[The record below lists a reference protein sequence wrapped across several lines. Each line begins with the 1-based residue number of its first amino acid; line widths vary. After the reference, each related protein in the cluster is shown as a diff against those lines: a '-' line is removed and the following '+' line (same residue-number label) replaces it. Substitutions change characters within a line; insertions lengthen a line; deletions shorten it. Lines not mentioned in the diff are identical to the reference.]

1 MKVWLKSF
9 LIVSAAVLSST
20 AHAQVNRY
28 FVFFKDK
35 ANTPYSI
42 SSPSTFLTQKSIL
55 RRQKQDVLITDEDLP
70 VNPLYVQQVKAT
82 GAATFFTSKWW
93 NGVLVQTDNATLT
106 TIKALPFVLKTEL
119 VAPGSKLLGGRM
131 STADKSNATSADPQP
146 TDFQLQQLAL
156 DKMQEEGYRGEG
168 VDVAQFDSG
177 WLGVNAAAPFQH
189 LFQEGRMKA
198 VFNFV
203 KNTKDV
209 YTDDNHGTEVLSVM
223 GAFSPGA
230 FTGGV
235 YKANF
240 YLFQTEDKLTEY
252 RIEEY
257 NWTFAAERAD
267 SLGVDV
273 INSSLGYYD
282 FDDATMNYKVT
293 DLTGDKA
300 VVSIS
305 ARKAVEKGIVVVCSA
320 GNEGNNSWRYV
331 SVPADVDGVIAVGS
345 ITQSGSRSLFSS
357 FGPSADGRIKP
368 EVVALGSGTSC
379 INQSG
384 TITSVNGT
392 SLASPLIA
400 SLAAGLIQAFPSA
413 SGKDIYDAILNSGT
427 QSDKPDNILGYG
439 VPRFTIVSSY
449 LKYGAQKDPISVF
462 PNPVSNEDLNVL
474 LKEPT
479 SEPIAVSI
487 YDVLGKRV
495 AEDSPALIWDTNPRQ
510 FDLSQLPTG
519 IYFLVLRN
527 RTTNLV
533 VKLAKSN

>member
-1 MKVWLKSF
+1 MILRFKFF
-9 LIVSAAVLSST
+9 LLVFIVAFSLPAY
-20 AHAQVNRY
+20 AQINRY

-35 ANTPYSI
+35 TNTPYSI
-42 SSPSTFLTQKSIL
+42 ASPSAFLTQKSLL
-55 RRQKQDVLITDEDLP
+55 RRQKQKISIVEEDLP
-70 VNPLYVQQVKAT
+70 VNPLYVSQVKAT
-82 GAATFFTSKWW
+82 GASTFFISKWW

-106 TIKALPFVLKTEL
+106 IIKALPFVLKTEF
-119 VAPGSKLLGGRM
+119 VAPGSKLLGGRV
-131 STADKSNATSADPQP
+131 SRIDKGNTISADPQP
-146 TDFQLQQLAL
+146 TDFQLQQLAI
-156 DKMQEEGYRGEG
+156 DKMQEAGYRGEG

-177 WLGVNAAAPFQH
+177 WLGVNTAAPFQH
-189 LFQEGRMKA
+189 LFQEGRVKA

-223 GAFSPGA
+223 GALSTGA
-230 FTGGV
+230 FTGGI

-240 YLFQTEDKLTEY
+240 YLFQTEDKFTEY
-252 RIEEY
+252 RVEEY
-257 NWTFAAERAD
+257 NWAVAAERAD

-331 SVPADVDGVIAVGS
+331 AVPADVNGVIAVGS
-345 ITQSGSRSLFSS
+345 ITQSGSKSLFSS
-357 FGPSADGRIKP
+357 FGPSADERIKP

-400 SLAAGLIQAFPSA
+400 SIAAGLIQAFPSA
-413 SGKDIYDAILNSGT
+413 SGKDIYNAILNSGT
-427 QSDKPDNILGYG
+427 QSNMPDNILGYG
-439 VPRFTIVSSY
+439 VPRFTIASSY
-449 LKYGAQKDPISVF
+449 LKYGVLKDPISVF
-462 PNPVSNEDLNVL
+462 PNPVGIEDLNVL

-479 SEPIAVSI
+479 SEPMAVSI
-487 YDVLGKRV
+487 YDVLGKKIL
-495 AEDSPALIWDTNPRQ
+495 EDKPGVIWDTNPRQ
-510 FDLSQLPTG
+510 FDLRSLPIG
-519 IYFLVLRN
+519 AYFLELKN
-527 RTTNLV
+527 SKTNLV
-533 VKLAKSN
+533 VRVIKSN